1 MVGVAGPKTSI
12 LLRVLQFPLV
22 RLIVLGP
29 ILFLMMGVSN
39 GFMARFA
46 ATPLT
51 SIAIVLGMSALGLLV
66 YATFVR
72 MIERRPAQELSLPG
86 FGREILLGALLGATL
101 YTATVLVLMLAG
113 VYRISGLNP
122 AVTMLPALAMS
133 ISAGVFEELFYRG
146 VLFRNLEDLFGSWIA
161 LLISSLVFGLGHLMN
176 PEGTLLGALA
186 ICLEAGVLLAAAFMV
201 TRRLWICIGL
211 HFAWNFTQSGIFS
224 GVVSGAFDQPG
235 LVQSTL
241 EGSDWLTGG
250 KFGLESSIVAVVIC
264 TLAGVLLLLSAISR
278 DRIIAPVW
286 RRRS

>member
-1 MVGVAGPKTSI
+1 MVGVAEPKTSV

-66 YATFVR
+66 YAAFVR
-72 MIERRPAQELSLPG
+72 LIERRPVQELSLPG
-86 FGREILLGALLGATL
+86 FGREILVGTLLGATL
-101 YTATVLVLMLAG
+101 YTLTVLVLMLAG

-133 ISAGVFEELFYRG
+133 ISAGVFEELIYRG

-241 EGSDWLTGG
+241 DGSDWLTGG
-250 KFGLESSIVAVVIC
+250 KFGLESSVVAVVIC
-264 TLAGVLLLLSAISR
+264 TLAGVLLLVSAIR
-278 DRIIAPVW
+278 RNRIIAPVW
-286 RRRS
+286 QRRS

>member
-1 MVGVAGPKTSI
+1 MVGVAEPKSSV

-51 SIAIVLGMSALGLLV
+51 SIAIVLGISALGLLV
-66 YATFVR
+66 YAAFVGL
-72 MIERRPAQELSLPG
+72 IERRPVQELSLPS
-86 FGREILLGALLGATL
+86 FGRELLVGVLFGATL

-133 ISAGVFEELFYRG
+133 ISAGVFEELIYRG

-224 GVVSGAFDQPG
+224 GVVSGAFDQSG

-250 KFGLESSIVAVVIC
+250 KFGVESSIVAVVIC
-264 TLAGVLLLLSAISR
+264 TLAGVLLLVSAIRR
-278 DRIIAPVW
+278 DRTIAPVW